1 MAEYLVIGGSA
12 FLAAALTFFSGFG
25 LGTLLMPV
33 VAVFFPVEVAV
44 AVTALV
50 HLANN
55 LFKLGLMGRHASPG
69 VVLRFG
75 LPALLA
81 AFFGAWL
88 LQSLS
93 STEPLFTYRLAGES
107 LAVMPVKLVVGILIA
122 VFVLVELSPRVK
134 NMAFPRSWQ
143 PMGGLL
149 SGFLGGFSGHQGAL
163 RSMFLIKAGLGRD
176 SFIGTGVAIA
186 VLVDLARLGVY
197 GAGGTFTHSGIQPSL
212 VITAAL
218 AAFAGSWLCK
228 RFLHKVTFAAVQK
241 LVAVL
246 LLLVAAGLMIGV
258 L

>member
-1 MAEYLVIGGSA
+1 MVEYLIIGGSA

-33 VAVFFPVEVAV
+33 VTIFFPVEVAV

-55 LFKLGLMGRHASPG
+55 GFKLVLMGRHASRD
-69 VVLRFG
+69 VALRFG
-75 LPALLA
+75 LPALLS
-81 AFFGAWL
+81 AFAGAWL

-93 STEPLFTYRLAGES
+93 ATEPLVSYS
-107 LAVMPVKLVVGILIA
+107 LLGQALTVMPVKLAVGVLIA

-134 NMAFPRSWQ
+134 DMAFPRSWQ
-143 PMGGLL
+143 PVGGVI

-176 SFIGTGVAIA
+176 AFIGTGVVIA
-186 VLVDLARLGVY
+186 VMVDLARLGVY
-197 GAGGTFTHSGIQPSL
+197 GAGGTFTRSGIETPL
-212 VITAAL
+212 VVTAAL

-228 RFLHKVTFAAVQK
+228 RFLHKVTFEGVQK
-241 LVAVL
+241 LVAAL
-246 LLLVAAGLMIGV
+246 LLLVAAGLITGA